1 MNTFTLPQVA
11 RLFRCYYRQAYELL
25 LTGAIDGRKIAGRWE
40 IDAESVRI
48 LAARRGITL
57 TDD

>member
-1 MNTFTLPQVA
+1 MDTLTQPQVA

-25 LTGAIDGRKIAGRWE
+25 LTGAIDGIKVAGRWE
-40 IDAESVRI
+40 IDAASVRA

-57 TDD
+57 ADD